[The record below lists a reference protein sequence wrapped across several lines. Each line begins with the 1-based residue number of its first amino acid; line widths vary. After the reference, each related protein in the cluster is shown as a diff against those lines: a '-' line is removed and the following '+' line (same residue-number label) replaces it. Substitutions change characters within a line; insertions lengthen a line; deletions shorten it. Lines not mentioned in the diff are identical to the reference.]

1 VTLYLDTSSL
11 IKLYVAEAG
20 SDVVGGLVETADVV
34 ATSAVAY
41 PETRAALTR
50 RRRENVLS
58 AASFRNA
65 KRALEDDRPAY
76 VSLEVTTAMCRD
88 AGDIAERY
96 HLRGYDSVHL
106 ASFLE
111 VARVAGAR
119 DVRFS
124 SADTRLNHAAER
136 AVRALRRAAR
146 R

>member
-20 SDVVGGLVETADVV
+20 SDVVGELVEMADVV
-34 ATSAVAY
+34 ATSAIAY
-41 PETRAALTR
+41 PEVRAALAR

-65 KRALEDDRPAY
+65 KRALEDDWPAY
-76 VSLEVTTAMCRD
+76 VSLEVTTALCRD

-124 SADTRLNHAAER
+124 SADTRLNHAADR
-136 AVRALRRAAR
+136 AVRTLRRAAR

>member
-1 VTLYLDTSSL
+1 MTLYLDTSSL

-20 SDVVGGLVETADVV
+20 SDVVGELVKSADVV
-34 ATSAVAY
+34 ATSAIAY
-41 PETRAALTR
+41 PEARAALAR
-50 RRRENVLS
+50 RRREQVLS
-58 AASFRNA
+58 AASLRNA
-65 KRALEDDRPAY
+65 KRALEDDWPAY
-76 VSLEVTTAMCRD
+76 LSLEVTTTLCHD

-96 HLRGYDSVHL
+96 HLRGHDSVHL

-111 VARVAGAR
+111 VARVAGAT

-136 AVRALRRAAR
+136 AVRALMRAAR